1 MIEKVE
7 RLANDSLSD
16 FLMVEINDTLLVQN
30 VSKTVRHQQS
40 LYDQPVIKNV
50 RVTTLWILAVLGFI
64 GNVVV
69 LFWLLNHRARKSR
82 VLRLFLNLTIADVL
96 VTVCATGPQLVW
108 EYYGREWRA
117 GDFVCRLVKFLQTF
131 SICAS
136 NYLISAIALD
146 RYRAIRRPLSP
157 PWKFIVK
164 RLSIWLPE
172 LAVSWFDQ
180 LFLFLSFRQMDY
192 QNQSVCRNILYDVP
206 AVFLKVYLTVV
217 VVLVFIIPLLVISIC
232 YTRLIQKISEKA
244 EEIVYQTKF
253 GNGARVD
260 RFALRRLPN
269 NCLSRAKQKTLRMT
283 FVIITSFLLCSSPYC
298 IVEMWRMYG
307 NPTYMSAMTYS
318 ILAALAVSNSSTNP
332 FVFLFFHCTINVRR
346 PARVLSGQ
354 HSNSPKFR
362 FFKPK
367 FRQQKEV
374 SCPQQNDKERSGFAE
389 ILLDLKSRETSMASS
404 CFNNNTRHQLIR
416 RQSRHQKTK
425 HFMETQRL

>member
-7 RLANDSLSD
+7 RLSNDSLSD

-157 PWKFIVK
+157 PWKT
-164 RLSIWLPE
+164 LHLATWSWL
-172 LAVSWFDQ
+172 LAGLTNFSCF
-180 LFLFLSFRQMDY
+180 FLFRQMDY

-332 FVFLFFHCTINVRR
+332 FVFLFFNCTINVRR
-346 PARVLSGQ
+346 PARVLS
-354 HSNSPKFR
+354 
-362 FFKPK
+362 
-367 FRQQKEV
+367 
-374 SCPQQNDKERSGFAE
+374 
-389 ILLDLKSRETSMASS
+389 
-404 CFNNNTRHQLIR
+404 
-416 RQSRHQKTK
+416 
-425 HFMETQRL
+425 